1 MVRMRI
7 PKKEL
12 KKLKR
17 QDMKEE
23 SIFRKDNEYNNLNDM
38 LKQTMNEELVQHKK
52 YEEKKKSLK
61 DQFKSYIGKKKKRN
75 EQQGIY
81 SLFNKHKSNIK

>member
-1 MVRMRI
+1 MRI

-12 KKLKR
+12 KKLKK

-23 SIFRKDNEYNNLNDM
+23 SMFRKDNEYNNLNDM

-52 YEEKKKSLK
+52 FEEKKKSLK

-81 SLFNKHKSNIK
+81 FLFNKHKSNIK